1 MDRPIRRCTFRRT
14 LLADAPDGSSVATYQ
29 AECLYGGRENPE
41 RLGSLTSA
49 YATCQA
55 CTRTGIFR
63 PDED

>member
-1 MDRPIRRCTFRRT
+1 
-14 LLADAPDGSSVATYQ
+14 LLVDAPDGSGAAGYV
-29 AECLYGGRENPE
+29 AECLFGDREAPE
-41 RLGSLTSA
+41 RLGSLAGA